1 MLRPLLTFEEGHE
14 VADARPGICTG
25 AGRGGGTQMA
35 ADLGSSRRGETE
47 AANAI
52 LAFAAGVVQAPNASD
67 RTEEED
73 APDDFDRNVATI
85 AVHIAGLA
93 LSLPTLGRIAYGLEL
108 SGDAAWGTLAEEL
121 RQNYPDL
128 SNLHFA
134 GVVLTTVEA
143 IRECALTM
151 PAGTH
156 VDSSARLTLFAM
168 GLGVVSERREAIRAL
183 LVRDVDTLLGE
194 QRPAYSLLF
203 KPGSAADRAAKSRLA
218 TIVEKLARTTRGN

>member
-1 MLRPLLTFEEGHE
+1 MIRALLTFEEAHE

-25 AGRGGGTQMA
+25 ADRGWGTQMA
-35 ADLGSSRRGETE
+35 ADLESSRRGETE
-47 AANAI
+47 AANAM

-67 RTEEED
+67 RTGED

-85 AVHIAGLA
+85 AAHIAGLA

-108 SGDAAWGTLAEEL
+108 SGDAAWGALAEEL

-128 SNLHFA
+128 SDLHFA

-156 VDSSARLTLFAM
+156 VDSSARLKLFAM
-168 GLGVVSERREAIRAL
+168 GLGVLRERREAIRAL
-183 LVRDVDTLLGE
+183 LVQDIDTLLGL
-194 QRPAYSLLF
+194 RRTAYLSSV
-203 KPGSAADRAAKSRLA
+203 KGNGAAARAAKC
-218 TIVEKLARTTRGN
+218 

>member
-1 MLRPLLTFEEGHE
+1 
-14 VADARPGICTG
+14 
-25 AGRGGGTQMA
+25 MA
-35 ADLGSSRRGETE
+35 ADLGSSRRGATE

-67 RTEEED
+67 RTEED

-85 AVHIAGLA
+85 AAHIAGLA

-128 SNLHFA
+128 SDLHFA

-183 LVRDVDTLLGE
+183 LVRDVDILLGE
-194 QRPAYSLLF
+194 QRAAYSSLF